1 MSVDNPT
8 SVVMCRPDFFE
19 VSYTINPWMKPGDW
33 ASNRVELEEQ
43 ARSQWQSLHDGLSAL
58 GAQIHVQPAAQ
69 GVPDM
74 VFTAN
79 AAIVLDGKALLAR
92 FHDAERQGEEAH
104 NAAFFDGLA
113 EQGILAEV
121 TTLPEGMFQE
131 GAGDCLW
138 DPSRQLFWAGYGQ
151 RSRIEA
157 YDMVEETFERAVLRL
172 ELVDPRYY
180 HVDTCLALLRGGHV
194 VYYPQA
200 FSAAGQ
206 ALLEKEVGRD
216 HLIAADEADAAQL
229 GVNLVNIGDTVV
241 MAVCSDRL
249 ERRLNAAGYDVVRTP
264 LPAFCLSGGAA
275 ACLTLRLDFA
285 FDALGT
291 RAGVAA

>member
-1 MSVDNPT
+1 MSVQIPT

-33 ASNRVELEEQ
+33 ASNRAELEDQ
-43 ARSQWQSLHDGLSAL
+43 ARGQWQRLHDGLAAL
-58 GAQIHVQPAAQ
+58 GARIHVQPAAP

-92 FHDAERQGEEAH
+92 FRDPERQGEEAH
-104 NAAFFDGLA
+104 DRAFFNCLA
-113 EQGILAEV
+113 EQGILSEV
-121 TTLPEGMFQE
+121 IALPQGMFQE

-138 DPSRQLFWAGYGQ
+138 DPSRRLFWAGYGQ
-151 RSRIEA
+151 RSRLEA
-157 YDMVEETFERAVLRL
+157 CDIIEETFERAVLRL

-180 HVDTCLALLRGGHV
+180 HVDTCLALLGGGHV

-206 ALLEKEVGRD
+206 ALLDREIGHD

-229 GVNLVNIGDTVV
+229 GVNLVNIGDWVV
-241 MAVCSDRL
+241 MSVCSDRL
-249 ERRLNAAGYDVVRTP
+249 ERRLNAAGYDVLRTP

-285 FDALGT
+285 YDSVAAG
-291 RAGVAA
+291 AGVAA